1 MANFLNPNAG
11 GQGRSGQARDM
22 LRGMANPSSVGGG
35 EPSGK
40 SDMDRLNDAA
50 MKITQNAAERNL
62 RADMEA
68 EAAEAAAAEEARR
81 IASHREIEVEEEVA
95 EGDDDEWDDDDE
107 MQSLQEKRLAALK
120 ARFNAEKQHAAQ
132 GHGEYREIGEEDFLT
147 EVCGS
152 LNVVVHFSHPEF
164 FRCRVV
170 DKHLRLLAPKYRGTK
185 FLHLNAEKAPFFV
198 RKLALT
204 VLPAVLVFKDG
215 VKGEQLFGFEDLG
228 GKDDFRTEVLE
239 HWLGMAGAIKMK
251 AKQVARFRQRYADGA
266 RATPLSDDDDS
277 GASSDEGGR

>member
-1 MANFLNPNAG
+1 MANFLNPSAG

-132 GHGEYREIGEEDFLT
+132 GHGEYREIGEEDFLGALLCAQT
-147 EVCGS
+147 RPHRPARRPGLQGRRQGRAAVWLRGPRRKGR
-152 LNVVVHFSHPEF
+152 LSH
-164 FRCRVV
+164 
-170 DKHLRLLAPKYRGTK
+170 G
-185 FLHLNAEKAPFFV
+185 
-198 RKLALT
+198 
-204 VLPAVLVFKDG
+204 
-215 VKGEQLFGFEDLG
+215 
-228 GKDDFRTEVLE
+228 
-239 HWLGMAGAIKMK
+239 
-251 AKQVARFRQRYADGA
+251 GA
-266 RATPLSDDDDS
+266 RALA
-277 GASSDEGGR
+277 GHGGRNQDEGQAGRALPPAVRRRRPRDAAL

>member
-95 EGDDDEWDDDDE
+95 EGDEDEWDDDDE

-132 GHGEYREIGEEDFLT
+132 AAT
-147 EVCGS
+147 PTCPV
-152 LNVVVHFSHPEF
+152 
-164 FRCRVV
+164 
-170 DKHLRLLAPKYRGTK
+170 LLALSPS
-185 FLHLNAEKAPFFV
+185 L
-198 RKLALT
+198 
-204 VLPAVLVFKDG
+204 
-215 VKGEQLFGFEDLG
+215 
-228 GKDDFRTEVLE
+228 
-239 HWLGMAGAIKMK
+239 
-251 AKQVARFRQRYADGA
+251 
-266 RATPLSDDDDS
+266 PLSS
-277 GASSDEGGR
+277 PSRPLSLSPRPLSRPARRGRA